1 MNNKRTI
8 NVIYEQHPIDSQA
21 LDAPEFLPFGGTKT
35 YESAFVQVQVVDG
48 FVLREAAYD
57 R

>member
-21 LDAPEFLPFGGTKT
+21 LDAPEFVPSGSTRA
-35 YESAFVQVQVVDG
+35 YESAFAQVQVVDG
-48 FVLREAAYD
+48 FMLREAAYD
-57 R
+57 

>member
-1 MNNKRTI
+1 MDTI
-8 NVIYEQHPIDSQA
+8 IYEQHDPSSLA
-21 LDAPEFLPFGGTKT
+21 LDAPEWLPTGGTKS

-48 FVLREAAYD
+48 FTLREDQHD